1 MPRVREFA
9 VNVGLAGGAVL
20 AALLLAEGSL
30 RAVGFRPDRHQT
42 RIRLSTADDLE
53 VRANTLVLDCYPSD
67 PGRSFDV
74 DLADDATRRHY
85 EAVGVHGLERA
96 KEFPHALEFRYNS
109 LGFRGSEL
117 PPRIPG
123 VHRVAVVGDSF
134 TEGQGAREQDTYV
147 SQLQSLLNAR
157 EPGSWQ
163 VLNFGYR
170 ALDFP
175 ELSGSFEK
183 ALEADPDLVVFGMVL
198 NDGERSAAFDRQWP
212 MLNDWIMV
220 RRPPENA
227 SLFSPRLLSFVRDR
241 FETYQIA
248 RDTTRWYRDMYGPA
262 NADGWQRTKDDL
274 RAMQEAARR
283 RGVPMM
289 VALWP
294 LLVDLE
300 RDYPFAD
307 VHDKIGRV
315 CEKSGI
321 PYVDLLPSLRGR
333 KTATLWAHPSDWHP
347 NELAHRLAAETL
359 APRVH
364 ALAAGR

>member
-1 MPRVREFA
+1 MARAREFT
-9 VNVGLAGGAVL
+9 VNLCLAGGAVL

-42 RIRLSTADDLE
+42 RIRLSTAEDIRT
-53 VRANTLVLDCYPSD
+53 RANTVVLDCYPSD
-67 PGRSFDV
+67 PARAFDI
-74 DLADDATRRHY
+74 DLADEATRRHY
-85 EAVGVHGLERA
+85 EALGVRNLALA
-96 KEFPHALEFRYNS
+96 KDFRHALEFRYNS
-109 LGFRGSEL
+109 LGFRGPEL
-117 PPRIPG
+117 PPRVPG

-134 TEGQGAREQDTYV
+134 TEGQGAREQGTYAA
-147 SQLQSLLNAR
+147 QLQRLLNAG
-157 EPGSWQ
+157 EPGKWQ
-163 VLNFGYR
+163 VMNFGYR

-175 ELSGSFEK
+175 DLNASFAK
-183 ALEADPDLVVFGMVL
+183 ALDADPDLVVFGMVL

-212 MLNDWIMV
+212 ALNDWIMV

-241 FETYQIA
+241 FETYRIA
-248 RDTTRWYRDMYGPA
+248 RDTTRWYRDMYGAA
-262 NADGWQRTKDDL
+262 NAEGWQRTKDDL
-274 RAMQEAARR
+274 RAMQKESRR
-283 RGVPMM
+283 RGVPLL

-300 RDYPFAD
+300 RDYPFTD

-315 CEKSGI
+315 CEKADI
-321 PYVDLLPSLRGR
+321 PFVDLLPALRGQ
-333 KTATLWAHPSDWHP
+333 KTAALWAHPADWHP

-364 ALAAGR
+364 ALAR

>member
-1 MPRVREFA
+1 MARAREFT
-9 VNVGLAGGAVL
+9 VNLCLAGGAVL

-42 RIRLSTADDLE
+42 RIRLSTADDIRT
-53 VRANTLVLDCYPSD
+53 RANTVVLDCYPSD
-67 PGRSFDV
+67 PARAFDI
-74 DLADDATRRHY
+74 DLGDEATHRHY
-85 EAVGVHGLERA
+85 EALGVRNLALA
-96 KEFPHALEFRYNS
+96 KDFPHALEFRYNS
-109 LGFRGSEL
+109 LGFRGPEL
-117 PPRIPG
+117 PPRVPG

-134 TEGQGAREQDTYV
+134 TEGQGAREQGTYAA
-147 SQLQSLLNAR
+147 QLQSLLNAG
-157 EPGSWQ
+157 EPGKWQ

-175 ELSGSFEK
+175 DLNASFAK
-183 ALEADPDLVVFGMVL
+183 ALDADPDLVVFGMVL

-212 MLNDWIMV
+212 ALNDWIMV

-241 FETYQIA
+241 FETYRIA
-248 RDTTRWYRDMYGPA
+248 RDTTRWYRDMYGAA
-262 NADGWQRTKDDL
+262 NAEGWQRTKDDL
-274 RAMQEAARR
+274 RAMQKESRR
-283 RGVPMM
+283 RGVPLL

-315 CEKSGI
+315 CEKADI
-321 PYVDLLPSLRGR
+321 PFVDLLPALRGQ
-333 KTATLWAHPSDWHP
+333 KTAALWAHPADWHP

-364 ALAAGR
+364 ALAR

>member
-1 MPRVREFA
+1 MARAREFA
-9 VNVGLAGGAVL
+9 VNTCLAGGAVL

-30 RAVGFRPDRHQT
+30 RAVGFRPERHQT
-42 RIRLSTADDLE
+42 RNRLTTTNDIRI
-53 VRANTLVLDCYPSD
+53 RANTLVLDCYPSD
-67 PGRSFDV
+67 PARAFDV
-74 DLADDATRRHY
+74 DLADEATRRHY
-85 EAVGVHGLERA
+85 EAVGVRGLERA

-109 LGFRGSEL
+109 LGFRGPEP
-117 PPRIPG
+117 PPRVPG

-134 TEGQGAREQDTYV
+134 TEGQGAREQATYP
-147 SQLQSLLNAR
+147 SQLQRLLNAR
-157 EPGSWQ
+157 EPGKWQ
-163 VLNFGYR
+163 VMNFGQR

-175 ELSGSFEK
+175 DLQAPFEQ
-183 ALEADPDLVVFGMVL
+183 ALAADPDLIVFGMVL
-198 NDGERSAAFDRQWP
+198 NDGERSAEFDRQWP
-212 MLNDWIMV
+212 QLNDWIMV

-241 FETYQIA
+241 FETYRIA

-274 RAMQEAARR
+274 RAMEKASRL
-283 RGVPMM
+283 RGVPMV

-300 RDYPFAD
+300 HDYPFTD

-315 CEKSGI
+315 CQKSGI
-321 PYVDLLPSLRGR
+321 PYVDLLPALRGQ
-333 KTATLWAHPSDWHP
+333 KTSALWAHPADWHP

-364 ALAAGR
+364 ALAR